1 MHEGAFSHPHEIT
14 ALPQVLGAFST
25 WGATLVTAG
34 RTLTH
39 TLMKKLIPVISL
51 ILLTGCA
58 APPPVRIASSIL
70 GRTVGKKLKDQYQQN
85 HPAPSPTP
93 APTPASLPAQ
103 Q

>member
-1 MHEGAFSHPHEIT
+1 
-14 ALPQVLGAFST
+14 
-25 WGATLVTAG
+25 
-34 RTLTH
+34 
-39 TLMKKLIPVISL
+39 MKKLIPVISL
-51 ILLTGCA
+51 ILLAGCA

-93 APTPASLPAQ
+93 APTPASLPSQ